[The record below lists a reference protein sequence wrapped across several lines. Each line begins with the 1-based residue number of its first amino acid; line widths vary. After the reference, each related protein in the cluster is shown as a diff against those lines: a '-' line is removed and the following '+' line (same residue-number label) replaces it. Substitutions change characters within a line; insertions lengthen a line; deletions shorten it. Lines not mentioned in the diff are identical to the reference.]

1 MGEGEGEVEGKGWG
15 LGWGSGL
22 ANLRAGGDGF
32 YRGGRDGDGERVR
45 RLPFGLGRGGV
56 GGVAWWF

>member
-22 ANLRAGGDGF
+22 ANLWAGGDGF
-32 YRGGRDGDGERVR
+32 YR
-45 RLPFGLGRGGV
+45 
-56 GGVAWWF
+56 

>member
-32 YRGGRDGDGERVR
+32 YR
-45 RLPFGLGRGGV
+45 
-56 GGVAWWF
+56 